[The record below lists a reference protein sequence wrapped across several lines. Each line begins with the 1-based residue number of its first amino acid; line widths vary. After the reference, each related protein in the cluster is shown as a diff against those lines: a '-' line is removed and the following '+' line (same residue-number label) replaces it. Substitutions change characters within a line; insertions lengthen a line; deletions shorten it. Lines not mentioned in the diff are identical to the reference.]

1 MSEIC
6 KGFFA
11 FFLLLLQIWTA
22 VFFLGV
28 FTEHGAWQSEA
39 QLIAAKMESR
49 EFSEDAFIQCQE
61 EVRERDG
68 EMEMYLYLPDGSMS
82 RVLQK
87 EQFHAWRIQLE
98 EQKDAGAGSPYAR
111 IDLTYGG
118 YLAKVFP
125 QTRIRVSAVA
135 H

>member
-28 FTEHGAWQSEA
+28 FTERGAWESEA
-39 QLIAAKMESR
+39 HLIAAKMESQ
-49 EFSEDAFIQCQE
+49 EFSEAAFLQCRK
-61 EVRERDG
+61 EVKEKDG
-68 EMEMYLYLPDGSMS
+68 EMNLYLYLPDGSVTKICQ
-82 RVLQK
+82 R
-87 EQFHAWRIQLE
+87 EEFHAWRIQLE
-98 EQKDAGAGSPYAR
+98 QQKESVAGSAYAR

-118 YLAKVFP
+118 YLAKIFP